1 MRPQSPRLGAR
12 VLAAVAASSL
22 ALIPSAAGAEGL
34 LAPPDGVYEATITRT
49 AFGIP
54 HILAEDFGSLG
65 FGQGYGAAQDIG
77 CSIAE
82 VLVTGRGERSKWF
95 GPDERYTDQVTLDAT
110 NLQVD
115 TLFGDIINR
124 GVVEELLASDDPGIA
139 PGAEVRAMV
148 EGYVAGYNAWLEDVG
163 GPDGIDDPACA
174 GEEWVGPAEPLDLYR
189 GIYAANL
196 LASSGVFVEEIA
208 DAAPP
213 TEKGQTGLPIPID
226 GPTFAE
232 VPDVLPSA
240 EEVEA
245 ALGRGESLPFGSNGT
260 ALGSAATD
268 TGRGMVLG
276 NPHFPWQ
283 GRYRFTQTQL
293 TIPGVYDVRGGM
305 LHGSPVV
312 NIGWTDDVAWTH
324 TVSTAFRFT
333 PYEYPLLGSPTTYL
347 SSEGPK
353 ELERRT
359 VDVELPDG
367 SAVTTDLYRTDE
379 GYVVDAP
386 AILIG
391 WTPVS
396 VWAIRD
402 ANAEHLKTLDVFH
415 EMAKAK
421 DVDELAEAQ
430 IRTMGIPW
438 VNTMAADRDGTALYA
453 DNSVVPHVTNEMAQR
468 CMTPVG
474 RALFQLAGLPGLN
487 GALAGSECAWGS
499 DDDAPRDGI
508 FGEANLPDVTTDTWV
523 INANDSYWLPNP
535 ELPLTGFARIIGCEA
550 CLRTLRTRMV
560 YRYVLDRL
568 DGSDGLG
575 GPDVFTHDQL
585 MAIQT
590 ENRVYGAELA
600 REDDDLQDVCAAAD
614 VPQAACDA
622 LAGWDGRTDVDSRGA
637 ILFREFFTRAGAQT
651 WEVPFDA
658 ADPVNTPRDLD
669 EDASAVIA
677 AFEAGV
683 ATLDDAGVAYDA
695 PLGSQ
700 QKAGDEGAG
709 DIPVHGGFSS
719 TGSANVVA
727 IRNPTAN
734 TDVLY
739 PISYGSS
746 HIQAVAFDD
755 EGVEGCTILT
765 YGQSFDASSDRH
777 DDQTRLWAE
786 EDWVCWPR
794 TQEEIAAEA
803 IETTTVRRAV
813 AGAPAPLAADDGI
826 EMPATG
832 GGLAVAGLGLAG
844 LALGLGR
851 RRQEA

>member
-1 MRPQSPRLGAR
+1 MALTPT
-12 VLAAVAASSL
+12 AVA
-22 ALIPSAAGAEGL
+22 GADL
-34 LAPPDGVYEATITRT
+34 LGPADGVYEATITRT

-54 HILAEDFGSLG
+54 HILAEDYGSLG
-65 FGQGYGAAQDIG
+65 FGQGYGAAQDVG

-82 VLVTGRGERSKWF
+82 VVVTGRAERSKWF

-110 NLQVD
+110 NLEVD
-115 TLFGDIINR
+115 TLFGDIINQ
-124 GVVEELLASDDPGIA
+124 GTVEALVESDDPGVA
-139 PGAEVRAMV
+139 PSAEVKAMI
-148 EGYVAGYNAWLEDVG
+148 EGYIAGYNAWLEDVG

-174 GEEWVGPAEPLDLYR
+174 GQEWVTPATPMDLYR

-196 LASSGVFVEEIA
+196 LASAGVFVSEIA
-208 DAAPP
+208 SATPP
-213 TEKGQTGLPIPID
+213 TEDGDLGLPVGAAAPAAE
-226 GPTFAE
+226 PRFAP
-232 VPDVLPSA
+232 VPDVLPTV
-240 EEVEA
+240 EELDA

-260 ALGSAATD
+260 ALGSATTD

-312 NIGWTDDVAWTH
+312 NIGWTDHVAWTH

-333 PYEYPLLGSPTTYL
+333 PYEYRLLGPTTYL
-347 SSEGPK
+347 SSGGPK
-353 ELERRT
+353 ELERRE
-359 VDVELPDG
+359 VEVELPDG
-367 SAVTTDLYRTDE
+367 SVVTEDLYATDE
-379 GYVVDAP
+379 GYVLDAP
-386 AILIG
+386 SILLG
-391 WTPVS
+391 WTPFS

-415 EMAKAK
+415 EMAKART
-421 DVDELAEAQ
+421 VEELAEAQ
-430 IRTMGIPW
+430 IGTMGIPW

-453 DNSVVPHVTNEMAQR
+453 DNSVVPHVTDEMAQR
-468 CMTPVG
+468 CLTPVG
-474 RALFQLAGLPGLN
+474 RALFQLVGLPGLD
-487 GALAGSECAWGS
+487 GTRAQGDCAWGS
-499 DDDAPRDGI
+499 DEDAPRDGI
-508 FGEANLPDVTTDTWV
+508 FGEANLPDVTTDSWV
-523 INANDSYWLPNP
+523 VNANDSYWLPNP
-535 ELPLTGFARIIGCEA
+535 ELPLTGFARIIGCEE
-550 CLRTLRTRMV
+550 CLRSLRTRMV

-575 GPDVFTHDQL
+575 GADEFTHDQL
-585 MAIQT
+585 MRIQT

-614 VPQAACDA
+614 VPTAACDA

-637 ILFREFFTRAGAQT
+637 ILFREFFTRGGAQT

-658 ADPVNTPRDLD
+658 DDPVNTPRDLEESD
-669 EDASAVIA
+669 DAVIA

-683 ATLDDAGVAYDA
+683 ARLDDAGVAYDA

-700 QKAGDEGAG
+700 QKAGDDGAG
-709 DIPVHGGFSS
+709 DISVHGGFGS
-719 TGSANVVA
+719 TGNANVIA

-755 EGVEGCTILT
+755 DGVEGCTILT
-765 YGQSFDASSDRH
+765 YGQSYDPTSDFH
-777 DDQTRLWAE
+777 DDQTRLWEGE
-786 EDWVCWPR
+786 EWVCWPR
-794 TQEEIAAEA
+794 TQADITAEA
-803 IETTTVRRAV
+803 IETTVVRRAV
-813 AGAPAPLAADDGI
+813 AGGQALAAADDRAP
-826 EMPATG
+826 MPATG
-832 GGLAVAGLGLAG
+832 GGLALAG
-844 LALGLGR
+844 VALAAAALGLR
-851 RRQEA
+851 RRTDA